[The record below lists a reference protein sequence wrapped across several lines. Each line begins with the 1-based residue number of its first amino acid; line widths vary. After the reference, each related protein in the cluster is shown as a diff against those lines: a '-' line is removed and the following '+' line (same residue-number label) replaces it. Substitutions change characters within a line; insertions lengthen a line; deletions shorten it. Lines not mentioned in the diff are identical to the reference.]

1 MEQKILERFILQSI
15 ICFKERRVFNSW
27 LNNKPPS
34 YIHRGSNATLYLFQI
49 NAKIMETFTGGVDYF
64 YKVFSKRKLLTS
76 KNIKINQEI

>member
-1 MEQKILERFILQSI
+1 MEQKNFGKIYSTINYLLQG
-15 ICFKERRVFNSW
+15 KKSW